1 MSDFSSRRSWD
12 TSIKHLVRNGI
23 FQDVLNP
30 EQTAEIPHSNISRW
44 KNEKDDKYA
53 FYEINT
59 IVRQEIELIKRMNQS
74 SKIKK
79 INQGYF
85 KLCDT
90 FHEVISKIKEV
101 NPLIKN
107 HKELVVNTIDQVK
120 DYIPINKALK
130 VFNISRST
138 FENYKSI
145 VIHRCNTSYFR

>member
-44 KNEKDDKYA
+44 KNEKDDKYV
-53 FYEINT
+53 FCEINT

>member
-12 TSIKHLVRNGI
+12 TSIKHLVRNDI
-23 FQDVLNP
+23 LQDILNS
-30 EQTAEIPHSNISRW
+30 EQIAEIPHSNISRW
-44 KNEKDDKYA
+44 KNEKDNKYA
-53 FYEINT
+53 FCEINT
-59 IVRQEIELIKRMNQS
+59 IVKQEIELIKRINQS

-79 INQGYF
+79 INQRYF

-90 FHEVISKIKEV
+90 FHEVISKIKGV
-101 NPLIKN
+101 KSLIKN

-120 DYIPINKALK
+120 AYIPINKALK

-145 VIHRCNTSYFR
+145 VIHKCNTSYFR